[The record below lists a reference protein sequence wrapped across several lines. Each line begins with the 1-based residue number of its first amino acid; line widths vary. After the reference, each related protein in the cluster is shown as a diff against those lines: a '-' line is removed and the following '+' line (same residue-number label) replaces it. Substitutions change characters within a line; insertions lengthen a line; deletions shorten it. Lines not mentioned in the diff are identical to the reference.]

1 MSKEK
6 IYRDLMLEKML
17 ENGKVSS
24 TSDKM
29 DAFEKKLSQDDE
41 VKTAFNVLQA
51 LWKSRGEKDM
61 KMVVEMGGIERNG
74 RKTEVQL
81 EITVKAKYL

>member
-1 MSKEK
+1 MSKDK
-6 IYRDLMLEKML
+6 TYRELMLKKMRKR
-17 ENGKVSS
+17 KVSS
-24 TSDKM
+24 TGYKM
-29 DAFEKKLSQDDE
+29 DAFEKELAQDDE

-51 LWKSRGEKDM
+51 LWKAKGEKDM

-81 EITVKAKYL
+81 EVTVKAKYL